1 MSVFA
6 CLVGG
11 TVPGMR
17 LEVHDM
23 LFVRGDSIEACVP
36 SLRAQWRGTPDSL
49 HLDGWGRLDAADGH
63 RVALRDAPPDGGR
76 LFFVHSGGYDP
87 MRFTERHDNVF
98 VVAPDARAAKAR
110 ALEQVDYEKLPHRD
124 ALLACDVVEDITR
137 AAGAGFLVPEPEAGA
152 RFAFT
157 VDYVP
162 LGAER
167 GGAG

>member
-6 CLVGG
+6 VLVGG

-17 LEVHDM
+17 LEAHDV
-23 LFVRGDSIEACVP
+23 LFARGERIEDCLP
-36 SLRAQWRGTPDSL
+36 SLHAQWRGEPASL

-63 RVALRDAPPDGGR
+63 RIALRDAPPAGDR
-76 LFFVHSGGYDP
+76 LFFVHLGGYDP
-87 MRFTERHDNVF
+87 GRFTELHDNLF
-98 VVAPDARAAKAR
+98 VVAPDAKAAKAR
-110 ALEQVDYEKLPHRD
+110 ALSQARYPKLAHRD

-137 AAGAGFLVPEPEAGA
+137 AGGEGFLVPEPEHGA

-162 LGAER
+162 VGR
-167 GGAG
+167 G